1 MDQRSRGGRPHRRK
15 TLPTSGVQSDTS
27 ASAGAESTSTS
38 TIMTRSPPVAASRT
52 PQTAPQQR
60 RTAKP
65 IPMSTPFSL
74 RSSPSTGGLSGPG
87 GKTALRKRSRTGF
100 DGAADEEDET
110 YRKGPHTLRKR
121 AKIDYSA
128 ADFEDELPEIAIP
141 APRTATRKRRAD
153 SEVADDEYSTPTAQK
168 RRATSRDF
176 SVASATAAA
185 RRRTPARRSVV
196 EQQQQ
201 QQQQQSFYSQP
212 SDEDVVK
219 DTIEVVGDSSDL
231 VSSDDASDHE
241 EDVKDQP
248 GRIPHNKT
256 HPQQSSSPTQYRKA
270 QDVHQP
276 VSPTDQRVIKQ
287 DDGRSSQA
295 RDVVVASNTN
305 SGPIIVHPRPIRI
318 TQATIISSA
327 GTRPD
332 PEPVPAPAQRT
343 QFSEDFSFKPK
354 REVSSPVRPTDS
366 IPQRTALPEAAEESS
381 SSTGPAVL
389 LGSQENSA
397 PAVAENHVA
406 AAAVAAPATSDHL
419 AAAHPAEET
428 PLQPVRQQDAH
439 HEALSNGHVEA
450 IEYDL
455 PPHSQPPQSAQPPAA
470 THGAESRSV
479 DVTESFTSEHGESSR
494 LKDEMDVDAAEEFD
508 AEMQDDAS
516 IVQQPK
522 APSPQPTSVPKA
534 AKKRYAWSHL
544 TPYIDGE
551 YVTHSIYPVTVEASA
566 PTSNADA
573 AETAGDADNAEQA
586 DPNADYKQVEVDAED
601 DGNAD
606 AEGEV
611 DDVDADAENDEDLAN
626 DSQGQQLSQG
636 SAYNSAA
643 PTPALTPRQGSPVL
657 PATITGTTT
666 PAPLMPKQLFRK
678 QYKFKKIRDPSEFA
692 AFLKD
697 TKDLSDDELWYIL
710 ERANECLV
718 AYQEEYKKC
727 TRIVDDQEN
736 AQRRAVQDA
745 AFEKKTADL
754 NAFAKVDSYIE
765 KDFEVQGSRATIKEK
780 DAGILE
786 QRWQDRVMANAYGFE
801 YDPHPNKIGNQ
812 DPGAQR
818 EGGGEGGRQLRSQPQ
833 ASAKAAEGDGVI
845 VSGKRTRNPPKLFDG
860 VLQDDHRAATPG
872 SNKPVPKKRG
882 RAAAADRAAA
892 SQEQEPE
899 PEPEPQSTSPAKPG
913 PRKRGPRGRKAVVV
927 VSEPG
932 SPVPE
937 DEASATPPEPEQT
950 QPPKRKRG
958 RQPKSAAVVV
968 EEPEPEFEPEPESE
982 EQKKPTPKRGRA
994 AKRRSNGHVATATE
1008 TTDESRPTSSSSN
1021 ATISDDGST
1030 YGLRQNKRQ
1039 RNWKEEA
1046 DAVEEEPVAAPPPKK
1061 ARIIRIHRKQSA
1073 PELAPKKTASERILN
1088 ELHDFSASSTTP
1100 GSPRLTVSFKLIGK
1114 DQWTLKPA
1122 ASPRQTSTDVSEY
1135 NISTPR
1141 PAPVSAPVS
1150 AKSSAPPSQAGEE
1163 KDYST
1168 MTKSEKMSASMKKR
1182 WLNGSMQGAVNKRKA
1197 TLAAKKQAA
1206 ALAEAQAAQAAQ
1218 QKAMSFQQIG
1228 PFPAGPAQ

>member
-1 MDQRSRGGRPHRRK
+1 MDQRSRAGRPNRRK
-15 TLPTSGVQSDTS
+15 TLPTSSIQSDTS
-27 ASAGAESTSTS
+27 AGGESTS

-52 PQTAPQQR
+52 PQTAPPNR
-60 RTAKP
+60 RSAKP
-65 IPMSTPFSL
+65 IPINSPFSL
-74 RSSPSTGGLSGPG
+74 RSSPSTSAPGP
-87 GKTALRKRSRTGF
+87 GKTALRKKSRTGF
-100 DGAADEEDET
+100 DGAADEEDEI

-153 SEVADDEYSTPTAQK
+153 SEVADDEYSTPAAQK

-176 SVASATAAA
+176 SVASGAAA

-196 EQQQQ
+196 EQQ
-201 QQQQQSFYSQP
+201 SFYSQP
-212 SDEDVVK
+212 SDEDIVK

-241 EDVKDQP
+241 DDEHDVS
-248 GRIPHNKT
+248 GRISLPEKHEQPSSPIQRKT
-256 HPQQSSSPTQYRKA
+256 QEVHQLVSPVDQQIIKRDDRQSSQA
-270 QDVHQP
+270 QDV
-276 VSPTDQRVIKQ
+276 S
-287 DDGRSSQA
+287 G
-295 RDVVVASNTN
+295 VVAASDMG
-305 SGPIIVHPRPIRI
+305 SGPIIAHPQPIRVNQVTIINRAAGPRPE
-318 TQATIISSA
+318 A
-327 GTRPD
+327 G
-332 PEPVPAPAQRT
+332 PVSTHRAEL
-343 QFSEDFSFKPK
+343 SEDFSIQPK
-354 REVSSPVRPTDS
+354 REASSPVRPAES
-366 IPQRTALPEAAEESS
+366 LPQRTALPEAAGSA
-381 SSTGPAVL
+381 TGPAAVV

-397 PAVAENHVA
+397 PAVAENHDA
-406 AAAVAAPATSDHL
+406 AASHNDHVTVA
-419 AAAHPAEET
+419 
-428 PLQPVRQQDAH
+428 QPVEEAPRPVFQRNA
-439 HEALSNGHVEA
+439 HEAIVNGHVEA
-450 IEYDL
+450 TEYDL
-455 PPHSQPPQSAQPPAA
+455 PSRKQPRSAQHPAA
-470 THGAESRSV
+470 DTAAAIHDTEKHLV
-479 DVTESFTSEHGESSR
+479 DVAESFTTQADKSSR
-494 LKDEMDVDAAEEFD
+494 AKDEMDVDASEESD
-508 AEMQDDAS
+508 AEMQDHGP
-516 IVQQPK
+516 VQPPK
-522 APSPQPTSVPKA
+522 AASPQPTSISKPT
-534 AKKRYAWSHL
+534 KKRYAWSHL

-573 AETAGDADNAEQA
+573 AEAGGDTENADDAAYQP
-586 DPNADYKQVEVDAED
+586 DPNADYKHGEADVDEDGNVDAD
-601 DGNAD
+601 
-606 AEGEV
+606 GEV
-611 DDVDADAENDEDLAN
+611 DDGDRDAEQDEDLAP

-657 PATITGTTT
+657 PSAITGTNT
-666 PAPLMPKQLFRK
+666 PAPLMPKQRFRK
-678 QYKFKKIRDPSEFA
+678 QYKFKKVRDPAEFA
-692 AFLKD
+692 AYLKD
-697 TKDLSDDELWYIL
+697 TKDLSDEELWYLL
-710 ERANECLV
+710 EKANECLV

-765 KDFEVQGSRATIKEK
+765 KDFDVQGSRATIKEK
-780 DAGILE
+780 DAGILD
-786 QRWQDRVMANAYGFE
+786 QRWQDRIMANAYGFE

-818 EGGGEGGRQLRSQPQ
+818 DGGGEGGRQLRSQPQ

-845 VSGKRTRNPPKLFDG
+845 VSGKRTRNPPKLFEG

-872 SNKPVPKKRG
+872 SNKPGPKRRG

-892 SQEQEPE
+892 QDQELED
-899 PEPEPQSTSPAKPG
+899 PEPQTTSPPKPG
-913 PRKRGPRGRKAVVV
+913 PKKRGPRGRKAAVV

-932 SPVPE
+932 TPVPE
-937 DEASATPPEPEQT
+937 DDAIAPPPEPEHAQL
-950 QPPKRKRG
+950 PKRKRG
-958 RQPKSAAVVV
+958 RQPKSAVVV
-968 EEPEPEFEPEPESE
+968 AEEPDPEEPER
-982 EQKKPTPKRGRA
+982 PTPKRIRA
-994 AKRRSNGHVATATE
+994 AKRQSNGHVTTTAE

-1046 DAVEEEPVAAPPPKK
+1046 GADEEEAEPEPPQPKK
-1061 ARIIRIHRKQSA
+1061 ARIIRINRKQSA
-1073 PELAPKKTASERILN
+1073 PELTAKKTASERILT
-1088 ELHDFSASSTTP
+1088 ELHHFSTLSTAP
-1100 GSPRLTVSFKLIGK
+1100 DSPRLTVSFKLIGK

-1122 ASPRQTSTDVSEY
+1122 ASPRQTSTDASEY
-1135 NISTPR
+1135 NMSTPR
-1141 PAPVSAPVS
+1141 PAPVSAPAS

-1218 QKAMSFQQIG
+1218 QKAMPFQQIG
-1228 PFPAGPAQ
+1228 PFPMGPSQ

>member
-15 TLPTSGVQSDTS
+15 TLPTAGVQSDTS

-65 IPMSTPFSL
+65 IPMNTPFSL
-74 RSSPSTGGLSGPG
+74 RSSPSTGSFSGPG

-141 APRTATRKRRAD
+141 APRPATRKRRAD

-176 SVASATAAA
+176 SVASTTAAAAAAA
-185 RRRTPARRSVV
+185 RRRTPARRSIA

-201 QQQQQSFYSQP
+201 QQQQQSFYSRP

-241 EDVKDQP
+241 ENVKGQP
-248 GRIPHNKT
+248 GRIAHNKT
-256 HPQQSSSPTQYRKA
+256 HPQLPSSPTQRRKA

-276 VSPTDQRVIKQ
+276 VSPTDKRVIKQ

-295 RDVVVASNTN
+295 RDVVVASHTTA
-305 SGPIIVHPRPIRI
+305 GPIIVHPRPIRI
-318 TQATIISSA
+318 TQSTIISSA

-332 PEPVPAPAQRT
+332 HDPAPAQRT

-354 REVSSPVRPTDS
+354 REASSPVRPTDS

-381 SSTGPAVL
+381 SSSTKPAVL
-389 LGSQENSA
+389 LGPQEISA

-406 AAAVAAPATSDHL
+406 AAPAAPATSDHL
-419 AAAHPAEET
+419 AVAHPAGET
-428 PLQPVRQQDAH
+428 PSQPVRHQHAR
-439 HEALSNGHVEA
+439 HEALTNGHGDAV
-450 IEYDL
+450 EYDL
-455 PPHSQPPQSAQPPAA
+455 PPHAQPPPQSAQPPAA
-470 THGAESRSV
+470 THEAENHRV
-479 DVTESFTSEHGESSR
+479 DVAESFTSEHGESSR
-494 LKDEMDVDAAEEFD
+494 LKDEMDGDAAEEFD
-508 AEMQDDAS
+508 AEIHDDAS
-516 IVQQPK
+516 VVQQPK
-522 APSPQPTSVPKA
+522 AASPQPASVPKA

-544 TPYIDGE
+544 TPYIEGE

-573 AETAGDADNAEQA
+573 AETAGDAENA
-586 DPNADYKQVEVDAED
+586 DPNADYKHGEADAEE

-657 PATITGTTT
+657 PAAATGTTT

-678 QYKFKKIRDPSEFA
+678 QYRFRKIRDPSEFA

-697 TKDLSDDELWYIL
+697 TKDLSEDELWYIL

-736 AQRRAVQDA
+736 AQRRAAQDA

-754 NAFAKVDSYIE
+754 DAFAKVDSYIE

-872 SNKPVPKKRG
+872 STKPVPKKRG
-882 RAAAADRAAA
+882 RAAAAERAAAA

-899 PEPEPQSTSPAKPG
+899 PEPEPQPASPAKPG

-932 SPVPE
+932 SPAPE
-937 DEASATPPEPEQT
+937 EEASATPPEPEQPP
-950 QPPKRKRG
+950 PPKRKRG

-968 EEPEPEFEPEPESE
+968 EEPEPEFEPEPEPE

-994 AKRRSNGHVATATE
+994 TKRRSNGHVATATE

-1046 DAVEEEPVAAPPPKK
+1046 DAVEEEPEAAPPPKK

-1088 ELHDFSASSTTP
+1088 ELHDFSAASTTP
-1100 GSPRLTVSFKLIGK
+1100 ASPRLTVSFKLIGK

-1135 NISTPR
+1135 NLSTPR

-1206 ALAEAQAAQAAQ
+1206 ALAEAQAAQ